1 MDFSQVT
8 SFFAQ
13 MGDYIRIGLSIA
25 FAFIMSLGQII
36 TPFTVNQA
44 KCFEKWSAGDKFES
58 SYCAELKKDPD
69 KDFVVLN
76 IADVQLND
84 TELYDGSWDLARA
97 TISSAV
103 NQTNPDLITLTGDN
117 AWGMLSY
124 IELCKYIDSF
134 GIPWAPVMGN
144 HDGQN
149 TPSEFWCAYQ
159 FTTAKNC
166 LFKFG
171 PEDMGYGNYIINI
184 TENGKV
190 IHSLFMMDTHSNADD
205 TDAGKVNLGADGSA
219 GYDHLW
225 ENQLKWYEWAVNGIT
240 KSAGKTVEST
250 VFMHI
255 PTVEYSTYYAQYY
268 DSDNDCWKD
277 EYAGECFGV
286 NHEDVCCAHGNNG
299 FFDLC
304 KKLGSTKNI
313 IVGHDH
319 INSSSML
326 VDGIRLSYGL
336 KCGSGC
342 YWEPEMSGGSTLT
355 ISSDGTGTFKH
366 VYVNT
371 NDYKAIIESGT
382 YTLKA
387 TIKNGD
393 VTVPITLYADKG
405 GKYCIETELRT
416 SALSSV
422 KAVFLSDGKKI
433 YLILPT
439 MKMYIEAGTTDE
451 LLGEQ
456 DAISAFTDPTV
467 VQGENA
473 MYVKTDFITLDGKEY
488 VVEEYK
494 TDDGATI
501 KYYYLNENL
510 KRIEAV
516 ESNGDATIIEIESI
530 SPYVPAN
537 AFSLPSGYTDMTGT
551 FNDEGYEGVIKSEN

>member
-8 SFFAQ
+8 SFFTQ
-13 MGDYIRIGLSIA
+13 MGDYIRIGFSVAL
-25 FAFIMSLGQII
+25 AFIMSLGQII
-36 TPFTVNQA
+36 APFTANQA
-44 KCFEKWSAGDKFES
+44 KCFEKWSAGDKFET
-58 SYCAELKKDPD
+58 SYCAELKKNPD

-84 TELYDGSWDLARA
+84 TELYDGSWDLAKT
-97 TISSAV
+97 TIKSAV
-103 NQTNPDLITLTGDN
+103 KQTAPDLITLTGDN

-184 TENGKV
+184 TENGKI

-205 TDAGKVNLGADGSA
+205 TDAGKINLGADGSA

-225 ENQLKWYEWAVNGIT
+225 KNQFEWYEWAVNGIT

-277 EYAGECFGV
+277 EYKADCFGV
-286 NHEDVCCAHGNNG
+286 NHEEVCCANGNNG

-319 INSSSML
+319 VNSSSML

-355 ISSDGTGTFKH
+355 ISSDGSAEFEHVYLTGGKDAEIINSGAYTIKATVKTGDTELPMAFSIDGNKISVSTKILGTITARIFSDGENVYLVIPAFR
-366 VYVNT
+366 VYVNAGT
-371 NDYKAIIESGT
+371 ADELIGDNEYLPTFADPGSWAQNQDAVYVKSGKTTINGNEYYFDEYSAKDIES
-382 YTLKA
+382 L
-387 TIKNGD
+387 
-393 VTVPITLYADKG
+393 
-405 GKYCIETELRT
+405 
-416 SALSSV
+416 
-422 KAVFLSDGKKI
+422 
-433 YLILPT
+433 
-439 MKMYIEAGTTDE
+439 
-451 LLGEQ
+451 
-456 DAISAFTDPTV
+456 
-467 VQGENA
+467 
-473 MYVKTDFITLDGKEY
+473 
-488 VVEEYK
+488 
-494 TDDGATI
+494 
-501 KYYYLNENL
+501 KYYYQANSLAL
-510 KRIEAV
+510 KQIEAV
-516 ESNGDATIIEIESI
+516 DTDGTVSLINIKSVSAD
-530 SPYVPAN
+530 VPSD
-537 AFSLPSGYTDMTGT
+537 AFSIPSGYKDMTEI
-551 FNDEGYEGVIKSEN
+551 FMRDGYEGVLAEAEKQ